1 MAVFFTKQAL
11 DTEPEL
17 IIIFN
22 LKQSNVLLDDVQL

>member
-11 DTEPEL
+11 DTEPEH